1 MISFVKLALKK
12 AKNKDHARTDLSINS
27 MSEKFILYLLVI
39 FEGREGYVV
48 NIDDDELTAEFGS
61 FEEPELMKINYSLL
75 SNRDFIIS
83 YSNLYESFNYGNL
96 ASYYLFHKKI
106 IIRIRRFIRKIKDNI
121 LRTLS
126 IKKADLY
133 KVIEKLVKNAARTD
147 FRKPYID
154 ENDLIT
160 IFNPFVNVLNKDITH
175 NDYQSAKGYYR
186 LLLNALVESGD
197 IEPEGMG
204 YVIKPK
210 IFLTHNKME
219 SERKKHIQVI
229 SVTAIAAI
237 SSFIAAVA
245 SIIALRS

>member
-1 MISFVKLALKK
+1 MNKFIKK
-12 AKNKDHARTDLSINS
+12 ALIKAKSHVRNDLSVHSTND
-27 MSEKFILYLLVI
+27 EYLIHVLVM
-39 FEGREGYVV
+39 FNGRQGYVV
-48 NIDDDELTAEFGS
+48 NIDDDGLTADFGS
-61 FEEPELMKINYSLL
+61 PEESELMNINYSLL

-83 YSNLYESFNYGNL
+83 YRNLYESFNYGNL

-106 IIRIRRFIRKIKDNI
+106 IIRTRRFIRKIKDNI

-126 IKKADLY
+126 IKEADLY
-133 KVIEKLVKNAARTD
+133 KVVEKLVKNAARTD

-175 NDYQSAKGYYR
+175 DDYQPAKGYYR

-219 SERKKHIQVI
+219 SERKKHIQI
-229 SVTAIAAI
+229 ILVTAIAAGA
-237 SSFIAAVA
+237 SVIAAIPHV
-245 SIIALRS
+245 IALLS